1 MRSLNV
7 AELNLLLR
15 TLLENEPLLG
25 DLWVLGEVS
34 NFKRHAASGHC
45 YFSLKH
51 DKAVM
56 RAVMFKTQAQRL
68 TFMPRDGDLVL
79 THGRISL
86 YEASGDVQLYADD
99 MQPAGV
105 GLYQAQMEELRK
117 RLDAEGLFGR
127 KRQLPVLPRTIGIA
141 TAPGGAALRDM
152 LNILARRYPLAE
164 VLIAPCLVQGERA
177 PDSIIEALYTLYGCG
192 VDLVILARGGGSIED
207 LWSFNDEAVARALFA
222 SPVPTITGVG
232 HETDT
237 TIVDYVADLRA
248 PTPSAAAEQATPELA
263 ALAYMAQQARQ
274 RLDQVL
280 TDGLAQRREDLAG
293 SEQAL
298 RRLAPRSRLAR
309 DRQDIDEL
317 LRRMTKRL
325 EGAMALRG
333 ARLRGLNDQ
342 LNALSPQ
349 ATMERGY
356 SVVRR
361 SSDGKIISAAAQLS
375 PGDELQIRFAEGQAP
390 VKVIEPQG

>member
-1 MRSLNV
+1 MLMRSLNV
-7 AELNLLLR
+7 SELNLLLR

-25 DLWVLGEVS
+25 DLWVVGEIS

-51 DKAVM
+51 DRAVV

-68 TFMPRDGDLVL
+68 TMQPRDGDLVL
-79 THGRISL
+79 AHGRISL

-117 RLDAEGLFGR
+117 RLEAEGLFAR
-127 KRQLPVLPRTIGIA
+127 KRTLPTLPRSIGIA

-164 VLIAPCLVQGERA
+164 VLIAPCLVQGVRA
-177 PDSIIEALYTLYGCG
+177 PDSIVEALYTLYGCG

-237 TIVDYVADLRA
+237 TIVDYIADLRA
-248 PTPSAAAEQATPELA
+248 PTPSAAAEQATPEIA

-274 RLDQVL
+274 RLDQAL
-280 TDGLAQRREDLAG
+280 AEGLAQRREELAN

-298 RRLAPRSRLAR
+298 RRLAPRNRLAR

-317 LRRMTKRL
+317 LRRMTSRV
-325 EGAMALRG
+325 EGSLALHN
-333 ARLRGLNDQ
+333 ARLRGLGAQ
-342 LNALSPQ
+342 LNALSPE
-349 ATMERGY
+349 ATLGRGY
-356 SVVRR
+356 SIVRR
-361 SSDGKIISAAAQLS
+361 TANGLVVSAAAQLNQ
-375 PGDELQIRFAEGQAP
+375 GDEISIRFAEGERSAS
-390 VKVIEPQG
+390 VSG